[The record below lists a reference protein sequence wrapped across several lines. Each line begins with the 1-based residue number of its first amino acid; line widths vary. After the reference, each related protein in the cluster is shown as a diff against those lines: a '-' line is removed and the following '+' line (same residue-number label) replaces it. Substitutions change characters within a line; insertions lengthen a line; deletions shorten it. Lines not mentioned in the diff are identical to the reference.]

1 MLGKAEGLYDQCDQC
16 MSNEH
21 PLKLTTWTWVLCKLR
36 IYISSSP
43 GKSEFIST
51 EHMQTSSQR
60 WSTSLGYVRQVK
72 IYKTRARSESPNHLC
87 CRNSHVTYRTVSN
100 LAVLARTLAV
110 IMCATDYRV
119 VTIWLA
125 QSCPPRPLLYF
136 TFLSRS
142 PLPSR
147 PSLFIALPPDYLLQ
161 TDKAINPI
169 VIFNSDFRTFGKALL
184 FVVER

>member
-1 MLGKAEGLYDQCDQC
+1 M
-16 MSNEH
+16 
-21 PLKLTTWTWVLCKLR
+21 
-36 IYISSSP
+36 
-43 GKSEFIST
+43 ST
-51 EHMQTSSQR
+51 EHMQTSAQR
-60 WSTSLGYVRQVK
+60 SVSTSLGYVRQVK
-72 IYKTRARSESPNHLC
+72 IYIKLVLGVSHLITSVVATH
-87 CRNSHVTYRTVSN
+87 NSHVTYRTVSN
-100 LAVLARTLAV
+100 LAVSARTLAV

-169 VIFNSDFRTFGKALL
+169 VVFNSGFRTFGKALL

>member
-1 MLGKAEGLYDQCDQC
+1 MELSCKPSIYRLRLVRASSHLRSTCRLQPNALDRLASGMYDKWRYIKLVLGVSHL
-16 MSNEH
+16 
-21 PLKLTTWTWVLCKLR
+21 
-36 IYISSSP
+36 I
-43 GKSEFIST
+43 
-51 EHMQTSSQR
+51 TSVVA
-60 WSTSLGYVRQVK
+60 T
-72 IYKTRARSESPNHLC
+72 H
-87 CRNSHVTYRTVSN
+87 NSHVTYRTVSN
-100 LAVLARTLAV
+100 LAVSARTLAV

-161 TDKAINPI
+161 TDKAINSYCNI
-169 VIFNSDFRTFGKALL
+169 STRIFVRLVKPCYL
-184 FVVER
+184 